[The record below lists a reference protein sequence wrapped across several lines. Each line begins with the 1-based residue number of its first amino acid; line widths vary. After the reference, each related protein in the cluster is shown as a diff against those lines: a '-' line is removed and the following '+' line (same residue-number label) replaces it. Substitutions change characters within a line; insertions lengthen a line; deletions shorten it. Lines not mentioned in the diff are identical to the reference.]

1 MGVCNVVS
9 PTTKRIKELTQL
21 MQRPF
26 EDILKNVSEESIKRD
41 PELVAAL
48 LMAANNKLFLTFFPE
63 PRQDIVE
70 ALITLYLDYH
80 HSFSKGI
87 GRMEN

>member
-1 MGVCNVVS
+1 
-9 PTTKRIKELTQL
+9 

-26 EDILKNVSEESIKRD
+26 EDILRQVTEEAIKRD

-63 PRQDIVE
+63 PRTEIVE
-70 ALITLYLDYH
+70 VLISLYLEYH
-80 HSFSKGI
+80 NSFSKSI
-87 GRMEN
+87 GRLEN